1 MIDSCLYKHTNKS
14 ESKRKK
20 ELQYKYIKMMIFFI
34 PVNLGRVEMEPKESV
49 MIGRDSA
56 IELQTLETH
65 TGVFLQKIVLDLHN
79 DLSPNK

>member
-1 MIDSCLYKHTNKS
+1 
-14 ESKRKK
+14 
-20 ELQYKYIKMMIFFI
+20 MIFFI

-79 DLSPNK
+79 DLSPNKWIL